1 MKKLSVLVFLAF
13 TLLPL
18 SNANATGSIIN
29 ILNILIENKLLN
41 DAYSKDAELGEKICK
56 MFKGSG
62 CYSVSNLGE
71 GICKA
76 GGGSGCYSVSTIGEG
91 ICKAGG
97 GSGCYS
103 VSTIGEGLKKFKRS
117 YVDREWAWDQFYHST
132 GSLVWACRGI
142 QTGQFAKKTRC
153 NGKPQ
158 NDYRWPNN

>member
-91 ICKAGG
+91 
-97 GSGCYS
+97 
-103 VSTIGEGLKKFKRS
+103 LKKFKRS

>member
-62 CYSVSNLGE
+62 CYSVSNLGA

-76 GGGSGCYSVSTIGEG
+76 GGGSGCYSV
-91 ICKAGG
+91 
-97 GSGCYS
+97 
-103 VSTIGEGLKKFKRS
+103 
-117 YVDREWAWDQFYHST
+117 
-132 GSLVWACRGI
+132 
-142 QTGQFAKKTRC
+142 
-153 NGKPQ
+153 
-158 NDYRWPNN
+158 